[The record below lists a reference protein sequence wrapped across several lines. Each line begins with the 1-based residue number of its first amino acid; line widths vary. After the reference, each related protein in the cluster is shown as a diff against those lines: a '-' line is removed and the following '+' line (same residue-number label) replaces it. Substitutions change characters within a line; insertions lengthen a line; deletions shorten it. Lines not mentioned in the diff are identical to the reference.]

1 MKLTISREAKIGA
14 LVIITLG
21 AAIWGFN
28 FLSGKNIFKKTRQYY
43 AIYTDVGGLSE
54 GSPVQ
59 VNGYNVGAVS
69 SIGLMKDRPG
79 LLLVTFRITEKNFQ
93 FPRDSEAKLVSAGFL
108 SGRVLEIILGKD
120 SIMAQSGDTL
130 QTGFELDLQEQVNS
144 MVQPLKEKV
153 DKLLS
158 GIDSILIPI
167 QSILNEE
174 SAKDLA
180 NALGRIPKIM
190 QNIEKATADVSDL
203 LASEKTRLGR
213 IMGNV
218 ESISANLRNNND
230 KISSILENVDEI
242 TDSIS
247 KSNFKQ
253 AIQNATGILEKVD
266 EMVAKINNGEGTL
279 GALIHDDKLYMQL
292 DSAANNLNS
301 LISDLEH
308 NPERYLHFS
317 FIHINKK
324 VNQKPPKNKKN
335 KRNKESDTTGTNI
348 ISD

>member
-14 LVIITLG
+14 LVIVTLG

-28 FLSGKNIFKKTRQYY
+28 FLSGKNIFKKSREYY
-43 AIYTDVGGLSE
+43 AIYTNVGGLSE

-69 SIGLMKDRPG
+69 NIDLMEGRPE
-79 LLLVTFRITEKNFQ
+79 LILVTFKITKKGFR
-93 FPRDSEAKLVSAGFL
+93 FPKDSQAKLVSAGL
-108 SGRVLEIILGKD
+108 LNGRMIEIIRGKD
-120 SIMAQSGDTL
+120 TDMAVPGDTL
-130 QTGFELDLQEQVNS
+130 QTGFEKDLQQQVNE

-158 GIDSILIPI
+158 GIDSILTPI
-167 QSILNEE
+167 QTIINEE

-190 QNIEKATADVSDL
+190 QNIERASKDVSEL
-203 LASEKTRLGR
+203 MASEKTRLGR

-242 TDSIS
+242 TDSIA

-253 AIQNATGILEKVD
+253 AIQNATDILDKVD
-266 EMVAKINNGEGTL
+266 DIVERINNGEGTL
-279 GALIHDDKLYMQL
+279 G
-292 DSAANNLNS
+292 
-301 LISDLEH
+301 
-308 NPERYLHFS
+308 R
-317 FIHINKK
+317 
-324 VNQKPPKNKKN
+324 
-335 KRNKESDTTGTNI
+335 
-348 ISD
+348 